1 MKKRQA
7 SFLIDEDVLPH
18 TLSAGKLIF

>member
-7 SFLIDEDVLPH
+7 SFLIDEDVLPQA
-18 TLSAGKLIF
+18 LSAGKPIF